1 MNRRCKDYWT
11 EQNRKC
17 QVYCETNAQRSN
29 IENNWTIQMSLNGL
43 PTYKRETQVGKTM
56 HTQKETHRHTVTD
69 THTSTRRLIHIKS

>member
-43 PTYKRETQVGKTM
+43 PTYRERHRSGKQFI
-56 HTQKETHRHTVTD
+56 HKKKHTD
-69 THTSTRRLIHIKS
+69 TQSQTKTHTEAHTDLFT